1 MEGKEEPPEL
11 RGIIPQA
18 FDHIFTEIAKGMVPA
33 VPNFTALLTT
43 HLFGGATSSDALLQ
57 LYIVALMWRS
67 HLC

>member
-33 VPNFTALLTT
+33 VTTFTALLTT
-43 HLFGGATSSDALLQ
+43 HLFGGATSADAFLQ
-57 LYIVALMWRS
+57 LYIVSLMWWS